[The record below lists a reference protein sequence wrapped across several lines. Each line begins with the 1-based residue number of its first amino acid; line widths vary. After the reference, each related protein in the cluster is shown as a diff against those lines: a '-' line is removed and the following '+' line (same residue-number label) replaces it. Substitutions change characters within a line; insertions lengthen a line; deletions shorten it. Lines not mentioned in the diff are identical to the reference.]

1 MSYRTAIPEDGKTD
15 VDRYDEFIEC
25 LKQDGV
31 IEKVL
36 EGDYEGEYDGVIQEQ
51 IAADLSPLGMTYD
64 YENKELSAERFRAML
79 IRKAVDAQIR
89 PLCKELDS
97 KIKYDLSEQDLAAIK
112 ELELDDDEVEDEI
125 IVRPFCLYEFDIKN
139 VYNKELSDLPEKPA
153 DFAQLALEHEMD
165 CQYEDSDEEDED
177 WEDDEDEDEDED
189 EEDEEEDEE
198 EEEDKD
204 EEADTKGK
212 GKAVAADDEDNEEE
226 EHVHGENCCH
236 DHDGDMVNL
245 KEELPFDEADV
256 TMHSADSG
264 LALLKEHKD
273 EVVAVLEKIAGNKID
288 TFKTYHF
295 PGRHYVV
302 AWLQNFGI
310 FGIRISYPMLIND
323 SDDEDD
329 SDDEAAG
336 SSASK

>member
-1 MSYRTAIPEDGKTD
+1 
-15 VDRYDEFIEC
+15 
-25 LKQDGV
+25 
-31 IEKVL
+31 
-36 EGDYEGEYDGVIQEQ
+36 
-51 IAADLSPLGMTYD
+51 
-64 YENKELSAERFRAML
+64 
-79 IRKAVDAQIR
+79 
-89 PLCKELDS
+89 
-97 KIKYDLSEQDLAAIK
+97 
-112 ELELDDDEVEDEI
+112 
-125 IVRPFCLYEFDIKN
+125 
-139 VYNKELSDLPEKPA
+139 
-153 DFAQLALEHEMD
+153 
-165 CQYEDSDEEDED
+165 
-177 WEDDEDEDEDED
+177 
-189 EEDEEEDEE
+189 
-198 EEEDKD
+198 
-204 EEADTKGK
+204 
-212 GKAVAADDEDNEEE
+212 E